1 MNNNGIDPNTN
12 VNSNPNNVANTSVP
26 LVNNTTNVV
35 SNSSTNTVSNDP
47 GAIVNEPVK
56 KVEINYTPP
65 SKFKVFVLVLFFI
78 LLIAFVFFL
87 PEITSFVDKYRS
99 GELNQSSEKVV
110 NGKMKCSLS
119 SQTDNLDKNY
129 FVTFSFSNNKLE
141 KVQFSIATRGD
152 INDDEEE
159 LDNLV
164 NTCNK
169 LSTTAKNI
177 SGITVK
183 CNYSNGELVEEQSY
197 DLKNINS
204 EDLNAA
210 YFEAGGNDPGY
221 EFGQDMDDIESKMKA
236 SNYNCERSKQ

>member
-1 MNNNGIDPNTN
+1 MNNNSVDPNTN
-12 VNSNPNNVANTSVP
+12 VNSSQNNV
-26 LVNNTTNVV
+26 VNNTTNVV
-35 SNSSTNTVSNDP
+35 SNSSVNTVSSDP

-56 KVEINYTPP
+56 KVEIDYKPP

-87 PEITSFVDKYRS
+87 PEITSFVDMYRS
-99 GELNQSSEKVV
+99 GELNQSSEKIV

-152 INDDEEE
+152 INADEEE
-159 LDNLV
+159 LDSLADA
-164 NTCNK
+164 CNK

-204 EDLNAA
+204 DDLNAA

-221 EFGQDMDDIESKMKA
+221 DFGQDMDDIESKMKD

>member
-1 MNNNGIDPNTN
+1 MDNNGIDPNTN
-12 VNSNPNNVANTSVP
+12 VNSSPTNV
-26 LVNNTTNVV
+26 VNNTTNAA
-35 SNSSTNTVSNDP
+35 SNSSVNTVSSDP
-47 GAIVNEPVK
+47 GAIINEPVK
-56 KVEINYTPP
+56 KVEIDYKPP
-65 SKFKVFVLVLFFI
+65 SKFKVFILVVFFI

-99 GELNQSSEKVV
+99 GELNQSSEKIV

-129 FVTFSFSNNKLE
+129 FITFSFSNNKLE

-152 INDDEEE
+152 INNDEEE
-159 LDNLV
+159 LDSLADA
-164 NTCNK
+164 CNK

-204 EDLNAA
+204 DDLNAA

-221 EFGQDMDDIESKMKA
+221 DFGQDMDVIESKMKA